1 MKLIC
6 VAGFLLIFAEL
17 SFANSFQDDS
27 HYVGLGPRT
36 GYYVVRDG
44 SRLSHQ
50 LGVDDGPYVDT
61 ADPLR
66 HGYGADVLAFRFN
79 QAGRLIAAPV
89 YIANAQLNEFYTRR
103 IGSLIRGRTTVR
115 DVQTLFGHAQSI
127 SRRPDG
133 FVYYYTL
140 DVFNPFEQFGGGRRS
155 DRQQQYASDLLDSGK
170 LEFGTG
176 GFPECHVVTRNCE
189 LINRLLERCL
199 NLYSAAV
206 PETVSASRAADRDQ
220 PVVGEFPNDRVWIGR
235 GLPFT
240 DNLSRRTAASDE
252 DRPQNCAD

>member
-6 VAGFLLIFAEL
+6 VAGFLLIFPEL

-50 LGVDDGPYVDT
+50 LGVDGGPYVDT

-79 QAGRLIAAPV
+79 KGNRLILSPAYV
-89 YIANAQLNEFYTRR
+89 ANAQLNEFYTRR
-103 IGSLIRGRTTVR
+103 IGSLIRGRTTVA
-115 DVQTLFGHAQSI
+115 DVHTLFGHPQAI

-140 DVFNPFEQFGGGRRS
+140 DVFNPFEQLGGGRR
-155 DRQQQYASDLLDSGK
+155 
-170 LEFGTG
+170 
-176 GFPECHVVTRNCE
+176 
-189 LINRLLERCL
+189 
-199 NLYSAAV
+199 
-206 PETVSASRAADRDQ
+206 
-220 PVVGEFPNDRVWIGR
+220 
-235 GLPFT
+235 
-240 DNLSRRTAASDE
+240 
-252 DRPQNCAD
+252 

>member
-27 HYVGLGPRT
+27 HCLRLGPRT

-50 LGVDDGPYVDT
+50 LGVDDGPYADT

-66 HGYGADVLAFRFN
+66 HGYGTDVLAFRFDR
-79 QAGRLIAAPV
+79 AGRLLAAPA

-103 IGSLIRGRTTVR
+103 IGSLIRGRTTVA
-115 DVQTLFGHAQSI
+115 DVRTLFGHPQAT

-133 FVYYYTL
+133 FVCYYTL
-140 DVFNPFEQFGGGRRS
+140 DVFNPFEQ
-155 DRQQQYASDLLDSGK
+155 LDSGR
-170 LEFGTG
+170 
-176 GFPECHVVTRNCE
+176 H
-189 LINRLLERCL
+189 
-199 NLYSAAV
+199 
-206 PETVSASRAADRDQ
+206 
-220 PVVGEFPNDRVWIGR
+220 
-235 GLPFT
+235 
-240 DNLSRRTAASDE
+240 
-252 DRPQNCAD
+252 

>member
-27 HYVGLGPRT
+27 HYVRLGPRT

-66 HGYGADVLAFRFN
+66 HGYGADVLAFRFDKS
-79 QAGRLIAAPV
+79 GRLLMSPA
-89 YIANAQLNEFYTRR
+89 YTANAQLNDFYTRR

-115 DVQTLFGHAQSI
+115 YVEALFGHPQAVSP
-127 SRRPDG
+127 RPDG
-133 FVYYYTL
+133 SVYYYTL
-140 DVFNPFEQFGGGRRS
+140 QVFNPFEQFGGDRR
-155 DRQQQYASDLLDSGK
+155 
-170 LEFGTG
+170 
-176 GFPECHVVTRNCE
+176 
-189 LINRLLERCL
+189 
-199 NLYSAAV
+199 
-206 PETVSASRAADRDQ
+206 
-220 PVVGEFPNDRVWIGR
+220 
-235 GLPFT
+235 
-240 DNLSRRTAASDE
+240 
-252 DRPQNCAD
+252 

>member
-27 HYVGLGPRT
+27 HYVQLGPRT

-79 QAGRLIAAPV
+79 QAGRLIAAPA

-103 IGSLIRGRTTVR
+103 IGSLIRGRTSVA
-115 DVQTLFGHAQSI
+115 DIHTLFGHPQAT

-140 DVFNPFEQFGGGRRS
+140 DVFNPFEQLGSGR
-155 DRQQQYASDLLDSGK
+155 
-170 LEFGTG
+170 
-176 GFPECHVVTRNCE
+176 H
-189 LINRLLERCL
+189 
-199 NLYSAAV
+199 
-206 PETVSASRAADRDQ
+206 
-220 PVVGEFPNDRVWIGR
+220 
-235 GLPFT
+235 
-240 DNLSRRTAASDE
+240 
-252 DRPQNCAD
+252 